1 MEGNTLL
8 DISLARFKGFFPDS
22 PRVSYG
28 DDFYV
33 MDIKLYVTVKYAVFG
48 AEAEAADVHI
58 HHQGY
63 IPCDFIDH
71 SHLVKTV

>member
-1 MEGNTLL
+1 MKLL
-8 DISLARFKGFFPDS
+8 DQCIKIAH
-22 PRVSYG
+22 
-28 DDFYV
+28 V

-71 SHLVKTV
+71 SHLVKTLWERVRVG

>member
-1 MEGNTLL
+1 MKLL
-8 DISLARFKGFFPDS
+8 DQCIKIAH
-22 PRVSYG
+22 
-28 DDFYV
+28 V